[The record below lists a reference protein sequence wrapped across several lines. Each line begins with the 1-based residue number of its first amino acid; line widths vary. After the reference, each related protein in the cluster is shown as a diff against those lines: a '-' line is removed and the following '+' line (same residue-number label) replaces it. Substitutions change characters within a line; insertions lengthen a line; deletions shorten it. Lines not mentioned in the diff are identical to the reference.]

1 MRVWLVS
8 VMVGAVCCVGMG
20 NSLVHGK
27 GADDTELAQ
36 LLIELL
42 RAGRAVVSEH
52 QSLINDASKGEKGF
66 TDKFLVSQVLDKF
79 KAKTRMDLSRPQ
91 GIPHAEILLAMLES
105 QHEAVREAQPII
117 NKQGI
122 AFKGFVPS
130 VFGRKTGQKLF
141 VKTGIGIKLT
151 GIDYRFSGNKPDD
164 FEAEV
169 LRMFADPRHPKGQ
182 RYAKVTMLNGNPVMR
197 VMDPEY
203 ASASC
208 LTCHGGPK
216 GERDMSGMK
225 KEGWKE
231 GDLAGAISV
240 ILPLR

>member
-8 VMVGAVCCVGMG
+8 VMVGIVCCVGMVD
-20 NSLVHGK
+20 SSVHGK
-27 GADDTELAQ
+27 GADDAEVAE

-52 QSLINDASKGEKGF
+52 QPLINDASKGEKGF
-66 TDKFLVSQVLDKF
+66 TDKFLVSQVLDTF
-79 KAKTRMDLSRPQ
+79 KAKTKMDLSRPD
-91 GIPHAEILLAMLES
+91 GVPHGEILLAMLES
-105 QHEAVREAQPII
+105 QHDVVREAQPII

-122 AFKGFVPS
+122 GFKGFIPS
-130 VFGRKTGQKLF
+130 VFARKVGQKF
-141 VKTGIGIKLT
+141 SAKTGIRVKLT

-169 LRMFADPRHPKGQ
+169 LRMFANPRHPKGQ
-182 RYAKVTMLNGNPVMR
+182 RYAKITMVNGNPVMR

-203 ASASC
+203 ASATC
-208 LTCHGGPK
+208 LICHGGPK
-216 GERDMSGMK
+216 GERDVSGMK

-231 GDLAGAISV
+231 GELAGAISV
-240 ILPLR
+240 VLPLR